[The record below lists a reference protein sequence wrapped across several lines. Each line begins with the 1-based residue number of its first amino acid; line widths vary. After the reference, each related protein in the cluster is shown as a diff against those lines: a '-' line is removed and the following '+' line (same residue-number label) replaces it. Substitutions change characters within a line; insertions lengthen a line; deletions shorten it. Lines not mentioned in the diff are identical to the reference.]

1 MSKNSSVY
9 FFLWLLIQLLI
20 EINCQMAPFKP
31 LQRRSHTVTF
41 IDNKLFILG
50 GVSDDLT
57 LDDNDIIIG
66 KQFFY
71 LDASI
76 SFNTQELLWN
86 DLTSINLVPPHAGA
100 ASVNGGAN
108 NNTLVLFGGLPLNFN
123 ETMTFIYTF
132 NAKSN
137 LWRNVSQM
145 SENIV
150 NKRSL
155 TGIADYNGKMY
166 LFDGASMVTELND
179 MLILDTINLNWKKG
193 SSVHAPTPRYLYGAT
208 FLPNQHII
216 YLGK

>member
-86 DLTSINLVPPHAGA
+86 DLTSIIIVPSHSNAT
-100 ASVNGGAN
+100 SVNGGAN
-108 NNTLVLFGGLPLNFN
+108 NHTLFLYGGVPFNEN
-123 ETMTFIYTF
+123 ETMAWIYTF
-132 NAKSN
+132 
-137 LWRNVSQM
+137 
-145 SENIV
+145 
-150 NKRSL
+150 
-155 TGIADYNGKMY
+155 
-166 LFDGASMVTELND
+166 
-179 MLILDTINLNWKKG
+179 DTTI
-193 SSVHAPTPRYLYGAT
+193 S
-208 FLPNQHII
+208 
-216 YLGK
+216 